1 MDLLW
6 WAVIALIVAIIAGAL
21 GFTGVSR
28 GAATISKVLFAIF
41 LIIAV
46 VIFILALAGGALL
59 T

>member
-6 WAVIALIVAIIAGAL
+6 WAIIALIIAIVAGAL

-41 LIIAV
+41 LVIAV
-46 VIFILALAGGALL
+46 VIFILALTGAAIL

>member
-6 WAVIALIVAIIAGAL
+6 WAIIALIIAIVAGAL

-46 VIFILALAGGALL
+46 VIFILALTGVAIL